1 MRGAFI
7 PPLANVD
14 LHGSLGV
21 DGEPLVRINGNA
33 EETRVGVDE
42 LILVPDNR
50 VPQDTSIIEVCQSR
64 HIVRAVKLGR
74 VDLANLILLEDFFL
88 NKNVIF
94 LLRGQ

>member
-1 MRGAFI
+1 MRWAFI

-50 VPQDTSIIEVCQSR
+50 VPQDTSIIEVSQTR
-64 HIVRAVKLGR
+64 HVIGTVKFGR
-74 VDLANLILLEDFFL
+74 VDLSNLILLEDFFL
-88 NKNVIF
+88 KLKIKKF
-94 LLRGQ
+94 GSMI